1 MTYCRVL
8 LVDDSDQSR
17 YLIDKS
23 MNKSDITLDITKVNK
38 SSQVSDLLDENKFD
52 VIFINPAIEQEQ
64 NELEFMEKISE
75 IRYDSKFNKKTDIV
89 ALVDEPNHATAAIL
103 LKNGIKDYIY
113 KDESSLESIR
123 QMIRFSLYP
132 SFMPR
137 RTFMNFLAK
146 R

>member
-8 LVDDSDQSR
+8 LVDDSDQSK

-23 MNKSDITLDITKVNK
+23 MNKSDITLDITKANK

-75 IRYDSKFNKKTDIV
+75 IRYDSKLNKKTDIV

-113 KDESSLESIR
+113 KDESSLEAIR